1 MAEPAIYGILYDTVA
16 ANMEAAGAPFGYRRP
31 SMTCNAGMHPRIVDV
46 SRYEELDNADYFQAA
61 FVGVFKRLPEVAE
74 EAPWQQHYGEDRTA
88 FRTRVWKVLTGST
101 VFAIRHMEL
110 TENPYCTPRMGLRY
124 HLLGRVHGLTA
135 RADFRTF
142 GKKLP
147 APIQKLIRKVFL

>member
-1 MAEPAIYGILYDTVA
+1 MAEAEIYGILYDRVA
-16 ANMEAAGAPFGYRRP
+16 ANMAAAGENFGYRRP

-46 SRYEELDNADYFQAA
+46 SRYENLDNADYFQAA
-61 FVGVFKRLPEVAE
+61 FVGVFKRLPEEAE
-74 EAPWQQHYGEDRTA
+74 ETPWREHYGEERSA

-101 VFAIRHMEL
+101 VYAIRHMEL
-110 TENPYCTPRMGLRY
+110 SENPYYMPKMGLRY
-124 HLLGRVHGLTA
+124 HLLGKVHGLTA